1 MTKKD
6 WPKCRLTTEI
16 CLVYLLQDLTFH
28 NLDFCIN
35 ILIMKVNIFSQS
47 HTEVL
52 QRNVCILILNSIQF
66 RSKQIRTKRG
76 RFYFF
81 RYIWRALDQSA
92 VSIIPKE
99 IYDGCGNENRS
110 LDEVGP
116 GISYI
121 TMSVI
126 F

>member
-1 MTKKD
+1 
-6 WPKCRLTTEI
+6 
-16 CLVYLLQDLTFH
+16 
-28 NLDFCIN
+28 
-35 ILIMKVNIFSQS
+35 MKVNIFNQS

-52 QRNVCILILNSIQF
+52 QRNACILNLNSTQF
-66 RSKQIRTKRG
+66 RSKQIRIKRG
-76 RFYFF
+76 RFNLTRDLLSG

-99 IYDGCGNENRS
+99 IYDSCGNNNRS

-121 TMSVI
+121 TMTVI